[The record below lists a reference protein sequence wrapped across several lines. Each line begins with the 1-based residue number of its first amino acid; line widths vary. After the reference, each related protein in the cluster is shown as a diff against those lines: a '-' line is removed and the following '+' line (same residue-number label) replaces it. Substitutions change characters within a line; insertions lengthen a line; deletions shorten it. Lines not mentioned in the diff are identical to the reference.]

1 MRNRV
6 YSGALT
12 AEQFLFYEIRIAAGY
27 YMNGD
32 SLQQA
37 AEQIAEGN
45 LFQYPTLREVKRMTK
60 ACYRRLDALGDQE
73 LVSELRSAPA
83 DIARQI
89 NLYAMMR
96 DNLLVW
102 EFMVQ
107 LIGEKYRMQ
116 DFHLDRKDIN
126 GFFSRLQAQSDQ
138 IAGWSD
144 STIDKIRG
152 VLLRSLVETEQLDS
166 TRSTSLHPIL
176 ISEELKTG
184 MMRNGDREALIAF
197 NCFG

>member
-12 AEQFLFYEIRIAAGY
+12 AEQFLFYEIRIAVGY

-60 ACYRRLDALGDQE
+60 ACYRRLDALEDQE

-126 GFFSRLQAQSDQ
+126 GFFSRVSVAPPVPPKSAIVVPPEIVGKQVKHKAY
-138 IAGWSD
+138 GEG
-144 STIDKIRG
+144 TING
-152 VLLRSLVETEQLDS
+152 VTDIIIVVSFNSVGEKKLGYEVC
-166 TRSTSLHPIL
+166 IKNKL
-176 ISEELKTG
+176 IEF
-184 MMRNGDREALIAF
+184 I
-197 NCFG
+197 

>member
-1 MRNRV
+1 
-6 YSGALT
+6 
-12 AEQFLFYEIRIAAGY
+12 
-27 YMNGD
+27 
-32 SLQQA
+32 
-37 AEQIAEGN
+37 
-45 LFQYPTLREVKRMTK
+45 MTK

-184 MMRNGDREALIAF
+184 MMRNGDREALVAF